1 MCAERLARIPT
12 IIMMF
17 VILYFVGVNPLI
29 AQVLLVFVGIM
40 MAIWAAFDF
49 CPSIFMLKKFLPS
62 CYCECEEKKE
72 ENE

>member
-12 IIMMF
+12 IIMVF
-17 VILYFVGVNPLI
+17 VILYFVGANPLI
-29 AQVLLVFVGIM
+29 AQVLLVFVGVM
-40 MAIWAAFDF
+40 MTIWAVFDF

-72 ENE
+72 GNE

>member
-17 VILYFVGVNPLI
+17 VILYFVGANPLI
-29 AQVLLVFVGIM
+29 AQVLLVFVGVM
-40 MAIWAAFDF
+40 MTIWAAFDF